1 MAQPTL
7 VLAVD
12 PVVKPRL
19 AVASCPA
26 PAGEPELP
34 AVSQIFHH
42 IIAGRELRCE
52 YFFFMSSRRHT
63 NCLAAG
69 VHTQDDWLDIGLG
82 SGGQPDR
89 KWRSPHYNGGTGLE
103 QEPYL
108 TVVLCGHQRLTKMI
122 LHIYHGV

>member
-1 MAQPTL
+1 MP
-7 VLAVD
+7 
-12 PVVKPRL
+12 
-19 AVASCPA
+19 
-26 PAGEPELP
+26 
-34 AVSQIFHH
+34 
-42 IIAGRELRCE
+42 
-52 YFFFMSSRRHT
+52 SRRHT

-89 KWRSPHYNGGTGLE
+89 KWCPPYYNGGAGLE

-108 TVVLCGHQRLTKMI
+108 TVVLCRHQRLTKMI